1 MRLINAAKL
10 IRWRQVEFEVFPEY
24 RVPERYAI
32 LSHRWVDGQEVS
44 LQELTSRD
52 GKVFW
57 DATQKSGYYKLE
69 RAAAAAVDYRCDW
82 LWCDTCCIDKTSS
95 AELTEAIN
103 SMFRWYRDSFLCFA
117 VLTDIDPTQKGQFTQ
132 SVWFTRAWT
141 LQELIAPTKLIFF
154 DNTWDKMGTKHELA
168 DAIVTRTRIDKD
180 VLIGQKRLDR
190 INVAQKMSWAA
201 DREAGIV
208 EDIAYS
214 LLGIFD
220 VNMPMLYGEG
230 RKAFVRLQEEI
241 MQRNADQSI
250 FIWFPNEPQTPSGHG
265 RQVKNLFASSPADF
279 RQCDRLQQQNQ
290 RKKAFGINNLGL
302 DIELTLRP
310 VALDTYLAYLAVE
323 SGGPNYLASLT
334 LEIDPETGYL
344 CRSGSSLKTILLEKA
359 GPQIQQTKR
368 VTILRAASSRQQ
380 HSTNSLFG
388 FHLINPRN
396 SLHLINDWDPVNDW
410 DLGKWDLGLSSDLYR
425 FVIPSGV
432 AASIAML
439 KLFLTRNIVLL
450 IQLGF
455 DFDFNPCCHISKFVL
470 DFSERFGRRSKLE
483 EEDNDPRFNW
493 LYSIPQS
500 KWAPGL
506 KHEHTEADDPITTRR
521 YWICKSIDRQD
532 FSATIPTSLTK
543 PHTNLS
549 VRFSV
554 LPQSNREWAFEI
566 DTPSTLHALPHEH
579 GVSIVNVKAEAAQEA
594 LRRHTPGPD
603 DPSAFQRRSTIHHDP
618 TAGLRRSFLSPGSNT
633 RSDTSSM

>member
-1 MRLINAAKL
+1 MRLINAANFIQSGQL
-10 IRWRQVEFEVFPEY
+10 EFEVFPEY
-24 RVPERYAI
+24 RIPEKYAI
-32 LSHRWVDGQEVS
+32 LSHRWVEGQEVT
-44 LQELTSRD
+44 LQEMTSRD
-52 GKVFW
+52 QNVSW
-57 DATQKSGYYKLE
+57 TARQKSGYYKLQ
-69 RAAAAAVDYRCDW
+69 RAAATAVDYRCDW

-117 VLTDIDPTQKGQFTQ
+117 VLTDIGPAHRDVFMR

-154 DNTWDKMGTKHELA
+154 DTNWDKLGTKHDLA
-168 DAIVTRTRIDKD
+168 QEIADRTRIDKD
-180 VLIGQKRLDR
+180 VLLGQKRLER
-190 INVAQKMSWAA
+190 ITVAQKMSWAA
-201 DREAGIV
+201 DRQAAVV

-230 RKAFVRLQEEI
+230 KRAFLRLQEEI

-250 FIWFPNEPQTPSGHG
+250 FIWFQNEPSTPSRHG
-265 RQVKNLFASSPADF
+265 RQIKNLFAASPADF
-279 RQCDRLQQQNQ
+279 KQCDRLQQQNQ
-290 RKKAFGINNLGL
+290 KKKAFGINNLGL

-310 VALDTYLAYLAVE
+310 IALDTYLAYLAVE

-334 LEIDPETGYL
+334 LEIDSETGFL
-344 CRSGSSLKTILLEKA
+344 CRSAASLKRVLEKA

-368 VTILRAASSRQQ
+368 VTILRSASSKQQ
-380 HSTNSLFG
+380 CSTTSLFG
-388 FHLINPRN
+388 FHLPNPSN

-410 DLGKWDLGLSSDLYR
+410 DLGKWELASSPNHYR
-425 FVIPSGV
+425 FSIPRGV

-439 KLFLTRNIVLL
+439 KLFLTRNVILL
-450 IQLGF
+450 IQLSF
-455 DFDFNPCCHISKFVL
+455 DFDFNPCCHISRFVL
-470 DFSERFGRRSKLE
+470 DFHERFGRRNKLDE
-483 EEDNDPRFNW
+483 EENDPRFNW

-500 KWAPGL
+500 QWVTDM
-506 KHEHTEADDPITTRR
+506 KHEHTEADDPISARR
-521 YWICKSIDRQD
+521 YWICKSTDRQD

-549 VRFSV
+549 VKFSV
-554 LPQSNREWAFEI
+554 LPQSNREWQFEI
-566 DTPSTLHALPHEH
+566 DTPSTLHAMPHEQ
-579 GVSIVNVKAEAAQEA
+579 GVSIVNVKEEAEREA
-594 LRRHTPGPD
+594 LRRRTPDPD

-618 TAGLRRSFLSPGSNT
+618 MVGMRRNMLGVGINRT
-633 RSDTSSM
+633 DTSHM